1 MKSYL
6 FTEMEKHVH
15 RYNILMPVDVL
26 VVGATGTGKSS
37 TLNAIF
43 GSTVAKVGTGSD
55 PETQHISAHG
65 LHNYIR
71 FHDSPGLGDGKEA
84 DAQHA
89 KNITKELLKTIFRED
104 FGKAGFIDLAMVLLD
119 GSTRDM
125 GTTFK
130 LLESVVLKC
139 IEPERVVVAINQA
152 DMAMKGRYWNSHRNL
167 PEPELEQFLEHQA
180 DSVKKRI
187 FESTGLR
194 IQKPIYYSAAF
205 NYKIN
210 NLMQHLLM
218 HFPHKRRII

>member
-1 MKSYL
+1 MKSHL
-6 FTEMEKHVH
+6 FIEMQRHVH
-15 RYNILMPVDVL
+15 QHNLLRPVDVL

-43 GSTVAKVGTGSD
+43 GATVAKVGTGAD
-55 PETQHISAHG
+55 PETQQISAHS
-65 LHNYIR
+65 LHDYIR

-84 DAQHA
+84 DALHA
-89 KNITKELLKTIFRED
+89 KNITKELFKTISSED
-104 FGKAGFIDLAMVLLD
+104 FGKVGFIDLAMVLLD

-125 GTTFK
+125 GTAFR

-152 DMAMKGRYWNSHRNL
+152 DMAMKGRYWNSHANS
-167 PEPELEQFLEHQA
+167 PEPELMHFLEHQA

-187 FESTGLR
+187 FESTGLK
-194 IQKPIYYSAAF
+194 IKKPIYYSAAS
-205 NYKIN
+205 NYGID
-210 NLMQHLLM
+210 NLMRHLLM